1 MKNGG
6 LVSPERAP
14 LKVNGDRIMF
24 DRRLLECFDWGL
36 LLLTLLICSLGLVV
50 LFSAVTAG
58 DVPGQ
63 VVIFKK
69 QMIWMG
75 EGLAII
81 FSSFLFHYKRID
93 KGSIIIYFIC
103 VGLLIAV
110 LILGRSVSGS
120 TRWLALGPF
129 TVQPSELMKLSLIMV
144 LASVYSS
151 GVTQEGLDFYGLIK
165 PLALLLIPFLLIL
178 KQPDLGTAMLLLFI
192 TVSMTLFVNVQKK
205 VFFSCAVLAAGA
217 APLVWFFVLKAY
229 QKARILTFLNPDR
242 DPLGAGYHIIQ
253 SKIAIGSGM
262 LFGKGYLLGTQNA
275 LSFLPEQHTD
285 FILSVLA
292 EEWGFVGCCVLIM
305 LYFLFLLWGFNIAY
319 SCRDMFGSILAFGV
333 TIMIFWQ
340 IFINIAMVMGL
351 MPVVGVPLPLI
362 SYGGSSVITNMAGIG
377 LLMNISMRRFLS
389 A

>member
-1 MKNGG
+1 
-6 LVSPERAP
+6 
-14 LKVNGDRIMF
+14 MF
-24 DRRLLECFDWGL
+24 DRRLFECFDWGL
-36 LLLTLLICSLGLVV
+36 FLLTLLICSLGLGV

-58 DVPGQ
+58 EVPGM

-75 EGLAII
+75 GGLAMIL
-81 FSSFLFHYKRID
+81 SSFLFHYKFID
-93 KGSIIIYFIC
+93 KGSSLIYFIC
-103 VGLLIAV
+103 VALLVAV
-110 LILGRSVSGS
+110 LVFGRNVGGS

-129 TVQPSELMKLSLIMV
+129 TVQPSELMKLSLIIA
-144 LASVYSS
+144 LASVYSTC
-151 GVTQEGLDFYGLIK
+151 VTEEGLGFHELMK
-165 PLALLLIPFLLIL
+165 PLVLLVIPFLLIL

-192 TVSMTLFVNVQKK
+192 AASITLFVNVQKK
-205 VFFSCAVLAAGA
+205 VFFSCAALAAGA

-262 LFGKGYLLGTQNA
+262 MSGKGYLKGTQNA

-292 EEWGFVGCCVLIM
+292 EEWGFVGCCVLLT

-319 SCRDMFGSILAFGV
+319 GCRDMFGSILAFGI

-340 IFINIAMVMGL
+340 IFINIGMVMGL

-389 A
+389 G